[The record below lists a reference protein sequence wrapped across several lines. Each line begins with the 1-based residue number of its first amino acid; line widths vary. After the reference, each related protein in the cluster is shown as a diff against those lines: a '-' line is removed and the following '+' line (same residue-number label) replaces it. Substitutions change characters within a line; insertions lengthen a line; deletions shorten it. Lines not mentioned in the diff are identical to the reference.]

1 MASNN
6 QDWEVLGRNIQEI
19 IDQAVNSQDYR
30 KLNQTITRT
39 VNHAIDVGG
48 ETVRRAVDNAA
59 RAADNASRTAQ
70 VRQKPRIIQEPQ
82 TLPALY
88 GSTDSKTAVGILKI
102 VAEQYIYL
110 NAKMI
115 DIFAEGGMVATRVL
129 YDGLHRETGR
139 HIRFEALENFKVENA
154 RIVESWGYWPDREIE
169 QKLNA
174 Q

>member
-88 GSTDSKTAVGILKI
+88 GSTDSKTAVGILEI
-102 VAEQYIYL
+102 V
-110 NAKMI
+110 
-115 DIFAEGGMVATRVL
+115 GGSL
-129 YDGLHRETGR
+129 LLSLI
-139 HIRFEALENFKVENA
+139 HI
-154 RIVESWGYWPDREIE
+154 
-169 QKLNA
+169 
-174 Q
+174 